1 VSVLGRDLGAAHF
14 LVARKGKVRFKGQK
28 DWITNYRKDAKPGT
42 DELDLP
48 NMTVE
53 LCTMPV
59 NYDPNYRLEAIDA
72 SGLPLRYEGLGNLGK
87 FNP

>member
-1 VSVLGRDLGAAHF
+1 
-14 LVARKGKVRFKGQK
+14 
-28 DWITNYRKDAKPGT
+28 
-42 DELDLP
+42 
-48 NMTVE
+48 MTVE